1 MAIAQGAVLLGFFLR
16 LDDLGLELGG
26 DGLVFFFGPV
36 ADSDQVLLEASDRI
50 AQRKWLQSSAGRYL
64 DGSSEVECGPAR

>member
-36 ADSDQVLLEASDRI
+36 ADSDQVLLEAAIGSPSG
-50 AQRKWLQSSAGRYL
+50 KWLQSSAGRYL